1 MPGKIIACTHAASRC
16 GSTSADTRRELPGN
30 CARDRMLLGN
40 AMRPALPT
48 RPDRIVH
55 SSCRTRLA
63 TALLPAVSTTLTT
76 SQSGNDARPQTLG
89 DVLYANPAKV
99 PVSEAEWVALV
110 QAIAAGDQ
118 LALHSLYGRVHRL
131 VFTLAM
137 RIVRC
142 RETAEEITV
151 DVFHQVWRK
160 ASSYDAAG
168 GTVVGWIMNQAR
180 SRALDRL
187 RFEHRR
193 KRTPPPAIETL
204 EDTSANASE
213 ATLDPDDRNQ
223 LLHHA
228 ISTLTPHERE
238 AIETA
243 FFSEFSYFET
253 AARLRQPVGT
263 IKTRIRSGLAKLRHA
278 LAAEKS

>member
-1 MPGKIIACTHAASRC
+1 
-16 GSTSADTRRELPGN
+16 
-30 CARDRMLLGN
+30 
-40 AMRPALPT
+40 MRQQPALPT
-48 RPDRIVH
+48 RPDRIAN
-55 SSCRTRLA
+55 SPCPRKA
-63 TALLPAVSTTLTT
+63 APALLPVVSTTLTT
-76 SQSGNDARPQTLG
+76 RQNGNETRRQTLG
-89 DVLYANPAKV
+89 DVLYANPTKV

-118 LALHSLYGRVHRL
+118 LALQALYGRIHRL

-142 RETAEEITV
+142 RETAEEVTL

-168 GTVVGWIMNQAR
+168 GTVVGWIMNQTR

-187 RFEHRR
+187 RFEQRR
-193 KRTPPPAIETL
+193 KRTPPAPLETP
-204 EDTSANASE
+204 EATSASASE
-213 ATLDPDDRNQ
+213 ATLDADDRNQ

-263 IKTRIRSGLAKLRHA
+263 IKTRIRSGLAKLRQA
-278 LAAEKS
+278 LAAEKP

>member
-1 MPGKIIACTHAASRC
+1 
-16 GSTSADTRRELPGN
+16 
-30 CARDRMLLGN
+30 
-40 AMRPALPT
+40 MRQQPALPT

-55 SSCRTRLA
+55 SSCPTRLA
-63 TALLPAVSTTLTT
+63 TAPLPAVSTTLTT
-76 SQSGNDARPQTLG
+76 SQNGNDTRRQTLG
-89 DVLYANPAKV
+89 DVLYANPTKV

-110 QAIAAGDQ
+110 QAIATGDQ
-118 LALHSLYGRVHRL
+118 LALHALYGRIHRL

-142 RETAEEITV
+142 RETAEEVTL
-151 DVFHQVWRK
+151 DVFHQVWRR
-160 ASSYDAAG
+160 ASSYDADG
-168 GTVVGWIMNQAR
+168 GTVVGWIMNQTR

-187 RFEHRR
+187 RFEQRR
-193 KRTPPPAIETL
+193 KRTPPLAFETL
-204 EDTSANASE
+204 EDASASE
-213 ATLDPDDRNQ
+213 SETTLDADDRNQ

-228 ISTLTPHERE
+228 ISTLTLQERE

-243 FFSEFSYFET
+243 FFCEFSYFET

-278 LAAEKS
+278 LAAEKP